1 MARQFSTKS
10 RNSKLRREKPLIL
23 IIAEGRNVTESQY
36 FKSFQNQHAAYNIKV
51 LIPGHITDPKGMQ
64 SMILR
69 YWDQHEMKAEKGD
82 KAFIV
87 LDLDCSNDK
96 GKLIRKLAK
105 ESGNAKFVVSNP
117 CFEVWFLLH
126 YRYSTRSY
134 LSSSEAVKD
143 LRNFIPEYEKNTDI
157 APLIADN
164 LDQAMAHAERL
175 RKHYGE
181 LGANLPSD
189 ECNPRTDVPFIID
202 VIRSFR

>member
-51 LIPGHITDPKGMQ
+51 LLPGHITDPKGMQ
-64 SMILR
+64 STILR

-105 ESGNAKFVVSNP
+105 ENGNAKFVVSNP

-157 APLIADN
+157 APMIADN

-175 RKHYGE
+175 IKHYGE
-181 LGANLPSD
+181 LGANWPSD